1 MAARLKASDAA
12 IDPFNT
18 AHKPTGFKTTDLSKI
33 LRAAHPQ
40 SKLATA
46 ARKPVSRTGFSS
58 KKQPKDFMCWLLA
71 PKIITLRI
79 VKLLSSN

>member
-33 LRAAHPQ
+33 LRACAHLRQ
-40 SKLATA
+40 SKTDNSGSE
-46 ARKPVSRTGFSS
+46 RIWFRGPVSL
-58 KKQPKDFMCWLLA
+58 PKNNLRISWCWLLA
-71 PKIITLRI
+71 
-79 VKLLSSN
+79 SQ